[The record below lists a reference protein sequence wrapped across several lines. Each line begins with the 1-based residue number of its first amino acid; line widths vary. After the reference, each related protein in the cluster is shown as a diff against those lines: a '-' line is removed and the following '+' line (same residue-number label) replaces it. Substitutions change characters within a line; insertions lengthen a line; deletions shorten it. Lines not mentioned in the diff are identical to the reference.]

1 MVSCKYCH
9 STNVT
14 VQAVEKR
21 KKRGVLMSIV
31 WLILAICTCGI
42 ILIIPILTKKGSKT
56 KSVVV
61 CQDCGRISNI

>member
-21 KKRGVLMSIV
+21 KKRGILMSIV

-42 ILIIPILTKKGSKT
+42 ILIIPILTRKGSKT

>member
-42 ILIIPILTKKGSKT
+42 ILIIPILTRKGSKT

-61 CQDCGRISNI
+61 CQDCGKISNI